1 MGIAWKIV
9 YTFLIVGLELF
20 IFFKVD
26 GIGLTLERVF
36 KSFLFKILLAV
47 AFVTIS
53 YIVGNN
59 YLSYFMDPLYGIG
72 LSFLLLRGLPKKL
85 LFFYG
90 LFPMILVNLFY
101 RGISYFVLPFLG
113 QGQVHD
119 DYSLIW
125 LCIIIFNFFISLAF
139 LKWLNYDFTSLRK
152 EILDKGF
159 QKSLTKINWIM
170 GAYFL
175 VMENLSYFEYVYD
188 IQSKTVRHLILV
200 FYLLF
205 FMGIIKKLDTYLKD
219 KLHERLDQEQALRYR
234 DMERYSRH
242 IEELYK
248 EVRSFRHDYTNLLTS
263 LRLGIEEEDMEQIKE
278 VYDSVLKDS
287 SEKLQDNKYD
297 LGRLV
302 NIRDRALKSLLAGK
316 FLKARDK
323 KIVFNVEVPEEI
335 QVEGMSLLDFLT
347 IVSILCDNAI
357 EASAEASQPHVSIA
371 FLKNG
376 VQETFIIENSIKEEG
391 IDISEIF
398 SFGASSKGEERG
410 VGLYTVMK
418 IVESHPNTSLNT
430 TCQDHVFRQVLTVH
444 SMSVDD

>member
-1 MGIAWKIV
+1 MEMAWKIV
-9 YTFLIVGLELF
+9 YTFLIAGLELF

-139 LKWLNYDFTSLRK
+139 LKWLDYDFTNLRK
-152 EILDKGF
+152 EILDKAF
-159 QKSLTKINWIM
+159 QKSLTTINWIM
-170 GAYFL
+170 GAYYL
-175 VMENLSYFEYVYD
+175 VMQSLSFLEYEQG
-188 IQSKTVRHLILV
+188 IQSTTVRHLILV

-263 LRLGIEEEDMEQIKE
+263 LRLGIEEEDIEQIKE

-302 NIRDRALKSLLAGK
+302 NIRDKALKSLLAGK

-335 QVEGMSLLDFLT
+335 QVEGMRLLDFLT

-357 EASAEASQPHVSIA
+357 EASVEASQPHVSIA

-376 VQETFIIENSIKEEG
+376 AQETFIIENSIKEEG

-410 VGLYTVMK
+410 VGLYTVVK

-430 TCQDHVFRQVLTVH
+430 TCQNQVFRQVLTVVH
-444 SMSVDD
+444 AE